1 MTLRTY
7 SESGDLSWQVDAR
20 EGEAAGDEGELR
32 DVEVQFVT
40 SDETALRAT
49 AATLVRGERESALS
63 GDVRVERDDG
73 LILTTDRLTWNEEEE
88 LLHAGAVELAVDGTT
103 WRGSQFEYDLHND
116 RALISGG
123 LEGAFPEGE
132 LLADRAEIDE
142 DGLTASGGVTLRLDL
157 AAEEDVDGS

>member
-1 MTLRTY
+1 
-7 SESGDLSWQVDAR
+7 
-20 EGEAAGDEGELR
+20 
-32 DVEVQFVT
+32 
-40 SDETALRAT
+40 
-49 AATLVRGERESALS
+49 VR
-63 GDVRVERDDG
+63 
-73 LILTTDRLTWNEEEE
+73 
-88 LLHAGAVELAVDGTT
+88 T